1 MERERTER
9 ILKDIHRELEAL
21 TEPAYAKFSAS
32 LMRKPG
38 EKELSGSAAS
48 VMGVRLPALHKLA
61 KKLAQGNWRETLEAF
76 EAAGKNGAE
85 GNVEVS
91 ENLNSPLCF
100 EERLLWGFLI
110 GEVTSPGGSKRQGNR
125 PKSAGAKCEAPAD
138 KLELVRAFLPQIDNW
153 SVCDSFCAGLKFAKK
168 FPEETWGFLQPLFR
182 DENTYVVRF
191 AVVMC
196 INHFITEEYVDK
208 LLLIFDE
215 IVQEDYYVKMA
226 VAWAVSICY
235 VKFPGR
241 TQRWLEGCRLD
252 VFTHNKALQKIVE
265 SRCVDEE
272 TKAKIRKM
280 KRSARLK

>member
-9 ILKDIHRELEAL
+9 ILNDIHRELEAL
-21 TEPAYAKFSAS
+21 AEPAYAKFSAS

-61 KKLAQGNWRETLEAF
+61 KKLAKGDWRETLEAF
-76 EAAGKNGAE
+76 EAAGKNDGI
-85 GNVEVS
+85 
-91 ENLNSPLCF
+91 LCF

-110 GEVTSPGGSKRQGNR
+110 GEVTSPGESKQQENR
-125 PKSAGAKCEAPAD
+125 LKSAGAKCEAQAD

-168 FPEETWGFLQPLFR
+168 FPEETWGFLQPLFQN
-182 DENTYVVRF
+182 ENTYVVRF

-208 LLLIFDE
+208 PLLIFDE

-252 VFTHNKALQKIVE
+252 VFTYNKALQKIVE

>member
-9 ILKDIHRELEAL
+9 ILNDIHRELEAL
-21 TEPAYAKFSAS
+21 AEPAYAKFSAS

-61 KKLAQGNWRETLEAF
+61 KKLAKGDWRETLEAF
-76 EAAGKNGAE
+76 EAAGKNDGI
-85 GNVEVS
+85 
-91 ENLNSPLCF
+91 LCF

-110 GEVTSPGGSKRQGNR
+110 GEVTSPGESKRQENR
-125 PKSAGAKCEAPAD
+125 LKSAGAKCEAPAD

-168 FPEETWGFLQPLFR
+168 FPEETWGFLQPLFQN
-182 DENTYVVRF
+182 ENTYVVRF

-208 LLLIFDE
+208 PLLIFDE

-252 VFTHNKALQKIVE
+252 VFTYNKALQKIVE